1 MIIKKDKFDEIM
13 SVIKMTNNFPSL
25 PEVIYKINNLMED
38 DTISVNYIGNLM
50 TKDISLSAK
59 ILKIVNS
66 PFYGFP
72 QRIYNLNLAL
82 VLLGSNTLK
91 SIIITSSVFDLM
103 KDVMKGL
110 WEHSLFCGLT
120 AKYIAKQI
128 NKDKQI
134 IDEDLVF
141 SAGLLHDI
149 GKLIIAIKF
158 KDDFN
163 AIIKFADEE
172 KRVYVEAEK
181 EILNISHADVGYYL
195 TKQWNYPA
203 SICTP
208 IRFHHDFLML
218 YKNENINKNYNI
230 KSIANYKNKLYSSNN
245 YIIETAIINLSDILT
260 KSLGIGFSGSIYVD
274 EIKNEIM
281 EVLSIDLDFL
291 KKVIEEIYY
300 FKDELNAFN

>member
-1 MIIKKDKFDEIM
+1 
-13 SVIKMTNNFPSL
+13 
-25 PEVIYKINNLMED
+25 
-38 DTISVNYIGNLM
+38 M
-50 TKDISLSAK
+50 TKDMSLSAK

-91 SIIITSSVFDLM
+91 SIIITSSVFELM
-103 KDVMKGL
+103 KDTMKGL

-120 AKYIAKQI
+120 AKYIARQI
-128 NKDKQI
+128 NGNKQF

-158 KDDFN
+158 RDDFN
-163 AIIKFADEE
+163 SIIKFAEE
-172 KRVYVEAEK
+172 KKLVYSEAEK

-195 TKQWNYPA
+195 TKSWNYPA
-203 SICTP
+203 SIYTP
-208 IRFHHDFLML
+208 IRFHHDFMML
-218 YKNENINKNYNI
+218 YKNENITKNYNV
-230 KSIANYKNKLYSSNN
+230 KSIADNKNKTYSSNN
-245 YIIETAIINLSDILT
+245 YIIETAIVNLSDILT

-281 EVLSIDLDFL
+281 EILSIDLDFL

-300 FKDELNAFN
+300 FRDELNVFN

>member
-1 MIIKKDKFDEIM
+1 MKKDKFDEIM
-13 SVIKMTNNFPSL
+13 SAIKMTDNLPSL
-25 PEVIYKINNLMED
+25 PEVIYKINSLMED

-91 SIIITSSVFDLM
+91 SIIITSSIFELM
-103 KDVMKGL
+103 KDTMKGL

-128 NKDKQI
+128 NGNKQL

-158 KDDFN
+158 RADFDS
-163 AIIKFADEE
+163 IIKLAEE
-172 KRVYVEAEK
+172 KKQVYSEAEM
-181 EILNISHADVGYYL
+181 EILDISHADVGYYL
-195 TKQWNYPA
+195 TKSWNYPA
-203 SICTP
+203 SIYTP
-208 IRFHHDFLML
+208 IRFHHDFMML
-218 YKNENINKNYNI
+218 YKNENITKNYNV
-230 KSIANYKNKLYSSNN
+230 KSIADNKNKVSSLNN
-245 YIIETAIINLSDILT
+245 YVIETAIVNLSDILT
-260 KSLGIGFSGSIYVD
+260 KSLRIGFSGSIYVD

-281 EVLSIDLDFL
+281 EILSIDLDFL
-291 KKVIEEIYY
+291 KKIIEEIYY
-300 FKDELNAFN
+300 FKDGLNVFN

>member
-1 MIIKKDKFDEIM
+1 MKKDKFDEIM
-13 SVIKMTNNFPSL
+13 SAIKSTYSLPSL
-25 PEVIYKINNLMED
+25 PEVINKINYLMDD
-38 DTISVNYIGNLM
+38 DTVSVNYIGNLM

-66 PFYGFP
+66 PYYGFP
-72 QRIYNLNLAL
+72 HRIYNLNHAL

-91 SIIITSSVFDLM
+91 SIIITSSIFDLM
-103 KDVMKGL
+103 KDIMKGL

-128 NKDKQI
+128 NNGKQI

-163 AIIKFADEE
+163 AAIKLAQEE
-172 KRVYVEAEK
+172 KKVYVEAEK
-181 EILNISHADVGYYL
+181 EVLSVSHADVGYYL
-195 TKQWNYPA
+195 TKEWNYPA

-208 IRFHHDFLML
+208 IKFHHEFLML
-218 YKNENINKNYNI
+218 YSNENIDKNYNI
-230 KSIANYKNKLYSSNN
+230 KSITNNKNKLYYSKN
-245 YIIETAIINLSDILT
+245 YVIETAIINLSDILA

-281 EVLSIDLDFL
+281 EILSIDLAFL
-291 KKVIEEIYY
+291 KKIIEEIYY
-300 FKDELNAFN
+300 FKDELNVFN

>member
-1 MIIKKDKFDEIM
+1 MKKDKFDEIM
-13 SVIKMTNNFPSL
+13 SAIKSTYSLPSL
-25 PEVIYKINNLMED
+25 PEVINKINDLMDD
-38 DTISVNYIGNLM
+38 DTVSVNYIGNLM

-66 PFYGFP
+66 PYYGFP
-72 QRIYNLNLAL
+72 QRIYNLNHAL

-91 SIIITSSVFDLM
+91 SIIITSSIFDLM

-128 NKDKQI
+128 NNGKQI

-163 AIIKFADEE
+163 AAIKLAQEE
-172 KRVYVEAEK
+172 KKVYVEAEK
-181 EILNISHADVGYYL
+181 EVLSVSHADVGYYL
-195 TKQWNYPA
+195 TKEWNYPA

-208 IRFHHDFLML
+208 IKFHHEFLML
-218 YKNENINKNYNI
+218 YSNENIDKNYNI
-230 KSIANYKNKLYSSNN
+230 KSITNNKNKLYYSKN
-245 YIIETAIINLSDILT
+245 YVIETAIINLSDILA

-281 EVLSIDLDFL
+281 EVLSIDLAFL
-291 KKVIEEIYY
+291 KKIIEEIYY
-300 FKDELNAFN
+300 FKDELNVFN

>member
-1 MIIKKDKFDEIM
+1 MKKDKFDEIM
-13 SVIKMTNNFPSL
+13 SAIKSTYSLPSL
-25 PEVIYKINNLMED
+25 PEVINKINYLMDD
-38 DTISVNYIGNLM
+38 DTVSVNYIGNLM

-66 PFYGFP
+66 PYYGFP
-72 QRIYNLNLAL
+72 HRIYNLNHAL

-91 SIIITSSVFDLM
+91 SIIITSSIFDLM
-103 KDVMKGL
+103 KDIMKGL

-128 NKDKQI
+128 NNGKQI

-163 AIIKFADEE
+163 AAIKLAQEE
-172 KRVYVEAEK
+172 KKVYVEAEK
-181 EILNISHADVGYYL
+181 EVLSVSHADVGYYL
-195 TKQWNYPA
+195 TKEWNYPA

-208 IRFHHDFLML
+208 IKFHHEFLML
-218 YKNENINKNYNI
+218 YSNENIDKNYNI
-230 KSIANYKNKLYSSNN
+230 KSITNNKNKLYYSKN
-245 YIIETAIINLSDILT
+245 YVIETAIINLSDILA

-281 EVLSIDLDFL
+281 EVLSIDLAFL
-291 KKVIEEIYY
+291 KKIIEEIYY
-300 FKDELNAFN
+300 FKDELNVFN

>member
-1 MIIKKDKFDEIM
+1 MKKDKFDEIM
-13 SVIKMTNNFPSL
+13 SAIKSTYSLPSL
-25 PEVIYKINNLMED
+25 PEVISKINNLMED
-38 DTISVNYIGNLM
+38 DTVSVNYIGNLM

-59 ILKIVNS
+59 ILKVVNS

-72 QRIYNLNLAL
+72 QRIYNLNHAL

-91 SIIITSSVFDLM
+91 SIIITSSIFDLM

-128 NKDKQI
+128 NNGKQI

-163 AIIKFADEE
+163 AVIKLAQEE
-172 KRVYVEAEK
+172 KKVYFEAEK
-181 EILNISHADVGYYL
+181 EVLSISHADVGYYL
-195 TKQWNYPA
+195 TKEWNYPA

-208 IRFHHDFLML
+208 IRFHHEFLML
-218 YKNENINKNYNI
+218 CSSENIDKNYNI
-230 KSIANYKNKLYSSNN
+230 KSITNNKNKLYYSKN
-245 YIIETAIINLSDILT
+245 YVIETAIVNLSDILA
-260 KSLGIGFSGSIYVD
+260 KSLGIGFSGSIYAD
-274 EIKNEIM
+274 EIKNEVL
-281 EVLSIDLDFL
+281 EVLSIDLAFL
-291 KKVIEEIYY
+291 KKIIEEIYY
-300 FKDELNAFN
+300 FKDELNVFN

>member
-1 MIIKKDKFDEIM
+1 MKKDKFDEIM
-13 SVIKMTNNFPSL
+13 SAIKMTDSIPSL
-25 PEVIYKINNLMED
+25 PEVIYKINSLMED
-38 DTISVNYIGNLM
+38 DTVSVNYIGNLM
-50 TKDISLSAK
+50 TKDMSLSAK

-103 KDVMKGL
+103 KDIMKGL

-128 NKDKQI
+128 NKNKQL

-149 GKLIIAIKF
+149 GKLIIAIQF
-158 KDDFN
+158 KDDFDS
-163 AIIKFADEE
+163 IIKLAEE
-172 KRVYVEAEK
+172 KKQIYSEAEK
-181 EILNISHADVGYYL
+181 KVLDVSHAEVGYYL
-195 TKQWNYPA
+195 TKSWNYPA
-203 SICTP
+203 SIYIP
-208 IRFHHDFLML
+208 IRFHHDFMML
-218 YKNENINKNYNI
+218 YKNENITKNYNV
-230 KSIANYKNKLYSSNN
+230 KSIADNKNKDKPYFSSN
-245 YIIETAIINLSDILT
+245 YVIETAIVNLSDILT

-281 EVLSIDLDFL
+281 EILSIDLDFL
-291 KKVIEEIYY
+291 KKIIEEIYY
-300 FKDELNAFN
+300 FKDELTVFN

>member
-1 MIIKKDKFDEIM
+1 MKKDKFDEIM
-13 SVIKMTNNFPSL
+13 SAIKMTDNLPSL
-25 PEVIYKINNLMED
+25 PEVIYKINSLMED

-50 TKDISLSAK
+50 TKDMSLSAK

-91 SIIITSSVFDLM
+91 SIIITSSVFELM
-103 KDVMKGL
+103 KDTMKGL

-128 NKDKQI
+128 NRNKQF

-158 KDDFN
+158 RDDFDS
-163 AIIKFADEE
+163 IIKLAEE
-172 KRVYVEAEK
+172 KKQVYSEAEK
-181 EILNISHADVGYYL
+181 EILDISHADVGYYL
-195 TKQWNYPA
+195 TKSWNYPA
-203 SICTP
+203 SIYTP
-208 IRFHHDFLML
+208 IRFHHDFMML
-218 YKNENINKNYNI
+218 YKNENITKNYNV
-230 KSIANYKNKLYSSNN
+230 KSIADNKNKTYSSNS
-245 YIIETAIINLSDILT
+245 YIIETAIVNLSDILT

-281 EVLSIDLDFL
+281 EILSIDLDFL
-291 KKVIEEIYY
+291 KKIIEEIYY
-300 FKDELNAFN
+300 FKDELNVFN

>member
-1 MIIKKDKFDEIM
+1 MKKDKFDEIM
-13 SVIKMTNNFPSL
+13 SAIKSTYSLPSL
-25 PEVIYKINNLMED
+25 PEVINKINDLMDD
-38 DTISVNYIGNLM
+38 DTVSVNYIGNLM

-66 PFYGFP
+66 PYYGFP
-72 QRIYNLNLAL
+72 QRIYNLNHAL

-91 SIIITSSVFDLM
+91 SIVITSSIFDLM
-103 KDVMKGL
+103 KDAMKGL

-128 NKDKQI
+128 NNGKQI

-163 AIIKFADEE
+163 AAIKLAQEE
-172 KRVYVEAEK
+172 KKVYVEAEK
-181 EILNISHADVGYYL
+181 EVLSVSHADVGYYL
-195 TKQWNYPA
+195 TREWNYPA

-208 IRFHHDFLML
+208 IRFHHEFLML
-218 YKNENINKNYNI
+218 YSNENIDKNYNI
-230 KSIANYKNKLYSSNN
+230 KSITNKNKLYYSKN
-245 YIIETAIINLSDILT
+245 YVIETAIINLSDILA

-274 EIKNEIM
+274 EIKNEIL
-281 EVLSIDLDFL
+281 EVLSIDLAFL
-291 KKVIEEIYY
+291 KKIIEEIYY
-300 FKDELNAFN
+300 FKDELNVFN

>member
-1 MIIKKDKFDEIM
+1 MKKDKFDEIM
-13 SVIKMTNNFPSL
+13 SAIKMTDNLPSL
-25 PEVIYKINNLMED
+25 PEVIYKINSLMED

-50 TKDISLSAK
+50 TKDMSLSAK

-91 SIIITSSVFDLM
+91 SIIITSSVFELM
-103 KDVMKGL
+103 KDTMKGL

-128 NKDKQI
+128 NGKKQL

-158 KDDFN
+158 RDDFDS
-163 AIIKFADEE
+163 IIKLAEE
-172 KRVYVEAEK
+172 KKQVYSEAEK
-181 EILNISHADVGYYL
+181 EILDISHADVGYYL
-195 TKQWNYPA
+195 TKSWNYPA
-203 SICTP
+203 SIYTP
-208 IRFHHDFLML
+208 IRFHHDFMML
-218 YKNENINKNYNI
+218 YKNENINKNYNV
-230 KSIANYKNKLYSSNN
+230 KSIADNKNKAYSSNN
-245 YIIETAIINLSDILT
+245 YIIETAIVNLSDILT

-281 EVLSIDLDFL
+281 EILSIDLDFL
-291 KKVIEEIYY
+291 KKIIEEIYY
-300 FKDELNAFN
+300 FKDELNVFN

>member
-1 MIIKKDKFDEIM
+1 MKKDKFDEIM
-13 SVIKMTNNFPSL
+13 SAIKMTDNLPSL
-25 PEVIYKINNLMED
+25 PEVIHKINSLMED

-50 TKDISLSAK
+50 TKDMSLSAK

-91 SIIITSSVFDLM
+91 SIIITSSVFELM
-103 KDVMKGL
+103 KDTMKGL

-120 AKYIAKQI
+120 AKYIARQI
-128 NKDKQI
+128 NGNKQF

-158 KDDFN
+158 RDDFN
-163 AIIKFADEE
+163 SIIKFAEE
-172 KRVYVEAEK
+172 KKLVYSEAEK

-195 TKQWNYPA
+195 TKSWNYPA
-203 SICTP
+203 SIYTP
-208 IRFHHDFLML
+208 IRFHHDFMML
-218 YKNENINKNYNI
+218 YKNENITKNYNV
-230 KSIANYKNKLYSSNN
+230 KSIADNKNKTYSSNN
-245 YIIETAIINLSDILT
+245 YIIETAIVNLSDILT

-281 EVLSIDLDFL
+281 EILSIDLDFL

-300 FKDELNAFN
+300 FRDELNVFN

>member
-1 MIIKKDKFDEIM
+1 MKKDKFDEIM
-13 SVIKMTNNFPSL
+13 SAIKMTDNLPSL
-25 PEVIYKINNLMED
+25 PEVIYKINSLMED

-50 TKDISLSAK
+50 TKDMSLSAK

-91 SIIITSSVFDLM
+91 SIIITSSVFELM
-103 KDVMKGL
+103 KDTMKGL

-128 NKDKQI
+128 NRNKQF

-158 KDDFN
+158 RDDFDS
-163 AIIKFADEE
+163 IIKLAEE
-172 KRVYVEAEK
+172 KKQVYSEAEK
-181 EILNISHADVGYYL
+181 EILDISHADVGYYL
-195 TKQWNYPA
+195 TKSWNYPA
-203 SICTP
+203 S
-208 IRFHHDFLML
+208 F
-218 YKNENINKNYNI
+218 
-230 KSIANYKNKLYSSNN
+230 
-245 YIIETAIINLSDILT
+245 
-260 KSLGIGFSGSIYVD
+260 
-274 EIKNEIM
+274 
-281 EVLSIDLDFL
+281 
-291 KKVIEEIYY
+291 
-300 FKDELNAFN
+300 

>member
-1 MIIKKDKFDEIM
+1 MKKDKFDEIM
-13 SVIKMTNNFPSL
+13 SAIKMTDNLPSL
-25 PEVIYKINNLMED
+25 PEVIYKINSLMED

-91 SIIITSSVFDLM
+91 SIIITSSIFELM
-103 KDVMKGL
+103 KDTMKGL

-128 NKDKQI
+128 NGNKQL

-158 KDDFN
+158 RADFDS
-163 AIIKFADEE
+163 IIKLAEE
-172 KRVYVEAEK
+172 KKQVYSEAEM
-181 EILNISHADVGYYL
+181 EILDISHADVGYYL
-195 TKQWNYPA
+195 TKSWNYPA
-203 SICTP
+203 SIYTP
-208 IRFHHDFLML
+208 IRFHHDFMML
-218 YKNENINKNYNI
+218 YKNENITKNYNV
-230 KSIANYKNKLYSSNN
+230 KSIADNKNKVSSLNN
-245 YIIETAIINLSDILT
+245 YVIETAIVNLSDILT

-281 EVLSIDLDFL
+281 EILSIDLDFL
-291 KKVIEEIYY
+291 KKIIEEIYY
-300 FKDELNAFN
+300 FKDGLNVFN

>member
-1 MIIKKDKFDEIM
+1 MKKDKFDEIM
-13 SVIKMTNNFPSL
+13 GVIKSTYSLPSL
-25 PEVIYKINNLMED
+25 SEVINKINNLMED
-38 DTISVNYIGNLM
+38 DTVSVNYIGNLM

-66 PFYGFP
+66 PYYGFP
-72 QRIYNLNLAL
+72 QRIYNLNHAL

-91 SIIITSSVFDLM
+91 SIIITSSIFDLM

-128 NKDKQI
+128 NNGKQI

-163 AIIKFADEE
+163 AVIKLAQEE
-172 KRVYVEAEK
+172 KKVYTEAEK
-181 EILNISHADVGYYL
+181 EVLNISHADVGYYL
-195 TKQWNYPA
+195 TKEWNYPA

-208 IRFHHDFLML
+208 IRFHHEFLML
-218 YKNENINKNYNI
+218 CGNENIDKNYNI
-230 KSIANYKNKLYSSNN
+230 KSITTNNKNKLYYSNN
-245 YIIETAIINLSDILT
+245 YVIETAIINLSDILA
-260 KSLGIGFSGSIYVD
+260 KSLGTGFSGSIYVD

-281 EVLSIDLDFL
+281 EVLSIDSAFL
-291 KKVIEEIYY
+291 KKIIEEIYY
-300 FKDELNAFN
+300 FKDELNVFN

>member
-1 MIIKKDKFDEIM
+1 MKKDKFDEIM
-13 SVIKMTNNFPSL
+13 SAVKMTDNLPTL

-38 DTISVNYIGNLM
+38 DTVSVNYIGNLM

-103 KDVMKGL
+103 KDTMKGL
-110 WEHSLFCGLT
+110 WEHSLFCALT

-128 NKDKQI
+128 NNGKQKI

-141 SAGLLHDI
+141 SASLLHDI

-163 AIIKFADEE
+163 AIIKLAAES
-172 KRVYVEAEK
+172 KKVYAEAEK
-181 EILNISHADVGYYL
+181 EILDISHADVGYFL
-195 TKQWNYPA
+195 TKEWNYPA

-218 YKNENINKNYNI
+218 YRNENIDKNYNI
-230 KSIANYKNKLYSSNN
+230 KSITNNKNKLYSSDN
-245 YIIETAIINLSDILT
+245 YVIETAIVNLSDILA

-274 EIKNEIM
+274 EIKNEII
-281 EVLSIDLDFL
+281 EVLSIDLDLL
-291 KKVIEEIYY
+291 KKIIEEIYY
-300 FKDELNAFN
+300 FKDELNVFN

>member
-1 MIIKKDKFDEIM
+1 MKKDKFDEIM
-13 SVIKMTNNFPSL
+13 SAIKMTDNLPSL
-25 PEVIYKINNLMED
+25 PEVIHKINSLMED

-50 TKDISLSAK
+50 TKDMSLSAK

-91 SIIITSSVFDLM
+91 SIITTSSVFELM
-103 KDVMKGL
+103 KDTMKGL

-120 AKYIAKQI
+120 AKYIARQI
-128 NKDKQI
+128 NGNKQF

-158 KDDFN
+158 RDDFN
-163 AIIKFADEE
+163 SIIKFAEE
-172 KRVYVEAEK
+172 KKLVYSEAEK

-195 TKQWNYPA
+195 TKSWNYPA
-203 SICTP
+203 SIYTP
-208 IRFHHDFLML
+208 IRFHHDFMML
-218 YKNENINKNYNI
+218 YKNENITKNYNV
-230 KSIANYKNKLYSSNN
+230 KSIADNKNKTYSSNN
-245 YIIETAIINLSDILT
+245 YIIETAIVNLSDILT

-281 EVLSIDLDFL
+281 EILSIDLDFL

-300 FKDELNAFN
+300 FRDELNVFN